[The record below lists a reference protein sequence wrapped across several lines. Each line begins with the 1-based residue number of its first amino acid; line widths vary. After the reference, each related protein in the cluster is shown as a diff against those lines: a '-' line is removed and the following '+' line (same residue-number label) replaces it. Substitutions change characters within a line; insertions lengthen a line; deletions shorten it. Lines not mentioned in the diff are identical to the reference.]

1 MAALTKICLAAEE
14 GVVLD
19 QSEVQLLRD
28 CILSLI
34 LIWVIDTTLPRRRF
48 KSFHP
53 ENICAKNREGVELR
67 SLLGRFWEW
76 MVWSKEGGH
85 SWWNIL

>member
-1 MAALTKICLAAEE
+1 MFGSRGGSGFGSVRGTTFEE
-14 GVVLD
+14 LYFEFD
-19 QSEVQLLRD
+19 
-28 CILSLI
+28 

-53 ENICAKNREGVELR
+53 ENMCAKNREGVELR